1 MPTPGGCLCGA
12 VRYTI
17 AAEPLGARMCW
28 CRDCQRIASGSA
40 TVNVLFLEEAVAITG
55 DLALFTMIADSGNTV
70 ERGFCKVCGA
80 QIYSRTGGFMGLSFA
95 IPIDV
100 ATRVQGQLVAT
111 GRVERGR
118 FGVSIQE
125 LDQSLAR
132 AFGMSTPRGALVTGV
147 EPDSPA
153 AAAGLKTGDV
163 IVALDGRPID
173 RSAG

>member
-40 TVNVLFLEEAVAITG
+40 TVHVLFLEEAVAITG

-80 QIYSRTGGFMGLSFA
+80 QIYSRTVTPKGLPMRVRAGTLDDPELCAPTAA
-95 IPIDV
+95 IWTESAPSWAPIPDHF
-100 ATRVQGQLVAT
+100 TRH
-111 GRVERGR
+111 
-118 FGVSIQE
+118 
-125 LDQSLAR
+125 
-132 AFGMSTPRGALVTGV
+132 
-147 EPDSPA
+147 
-153 AAAGLKTGDV
+153 LKGPPP
-163 IVALDGRPID
+163 L
-173 RSAG
+173 

>member
-1 MPTPGGCLCGA
+1 LHGALLKNEQDVMLFERLAFMARRPSELMPTPGGCLCGA

-80 QIYSRTGGFMGLSFA
+80 QIY
-95 IPIDV
+95 
-100 ATRVQGQLVAT
+100 
-111 GRVERGR
+111 
-118 FGVSIQE
+118 
-125 LDQSLAR
+125 R
-132 AFGMSTPRGALVTGV
+132 AHRRA
-147 EPDSPA
+147 
-153 AAAGLKTGDV
+153 
-163 IVALDGRPID
+163 
-173 RSAG
+173 